1 MEEWDAETILSTYT
15 TTENHPSLIRV
26 PPKPRSVI
34 ALNARTGLPV
44 RTLALALSLSLTLAL
59 P

>member
-34 ALNARTGLPV
+34 ALNAHTGLPV
-44 RTLALALSLSLTLAL
+44 RHS
-59 P
+59 PKP